1 MVGTLNYL
9 SPEMMQHQISVIESD
24 LWDLGCIIFKMTTGR
39 VPFPGIEMM
48 KVRGLILDRKIDW
61 QDDFFEPEC
70 RDLIEKLLV
79 MNPKERLGAP
89 DTDHDMISLMA
100 HPFFRGIDFNSD
112 LSKLEL
118 KKIICMKLPQ
128 GI

>member
-1 MVGTLNYL
+1 
-9 SPEMMQHQISVIESD
+9 
-24 LWDLGCIIFKMTTGR
+24 
-39 VPFPGIEMM
+39 
-48 KVRGLILDRKIDW
+48 
-61 QDDFFEPEC
+61 
-70 RDLIEKLLV
+70 

-89 DTDHDMISLMA
+89 DTDHDMIALMA

>member
-1 MVGTLNYL
+1 
-9 SPEMMQHQISVIESD
+9 
-24 LWDLGCIIFKMTTGR
+24 MTTGR

-79 MNPKERLGAP
+79 MNPR
-89 DTDHDMISLMA
+89 
-100 HPFFRGIDFNSD
+100 
-112 LSKLEL
+112 
-118 KKIICMKLPQ
+118 
-128 GI
+128 

>member
-1 MVGTLNYL
+1 
-9 SPEMMQHQISVIESD
+9 
-24 LWDLGCIIFKMTTGR
+24 MTTGR

-70 RDLIEKLLV
+70 RDIIEKLLA
-79 MNPKERLGAP
+79 MNPRERLGAP
-89 DTDHDMISLMA
+89 DTDHDMIALMA